1 MDVYNSDSRG
11 RLCGVPS
18 VVLLYLCIDIIYSM
32 GGRPIGKAA
41 RMEGDTMKHRGV
53 KRTAA
58 LVLALALVLPAAWAT
73 AGEPAKA
80 VFYVH

>member
-1 MDVYNSDSRG
+1 
-11 RLCGVPS
+11 
-18 VVLLYLCIDIIYSM
+18 M